1 VIYCV
6 LSAKFLV
13 RELKGVLKFCLFL
26 DVMLVDGL
34 TAGAER
40 NLWFLV
46 FACLVAIESCL
57 NAAFYRVLHVC
68 LKI

>member
-1 VIYCV
+1 
-6 LSAKFLV
+6 
-13 RELKGVLKFCLFL
+13 VLKFCLFL